1 MEKCLFGCHDHAP
14 IAGDDHHHHHDH
26 DDHEHDH
33 GHEHGHDHSHDYRS
47 VDRRVLGISLLITF
61 STMIVEIVYGLLA
74 GSLALISDAIHMFTH
89 SFALGISWLAIV
101 MASRKAPASKTFGYH
116 RLEVLAAFINALTI
130 GLSVLWILYEAVDR
144 FINPMEIEAGT
155 TMTVAFI
162 GLVVNVVTG
171 VILMK
176 GDMTNV
182 NLRSAFFHMMA
193 DTVSSLAIVIG
204 AVVIYFTDWYIID
217 PILALMVAGVIAK
230 WSYGLFKSS
239 VNVLLEASPVDI
251 DEVADYL
258 TGRYENLKDIHD
270 IHIWEVTH
278 KMYCMSA
285 HIAINCED
293 KDCYHDLVLEIH
305 HDLKQRFKIGHVTL
319 QPEYI

>member
-1 MEKCLFGCHDHAP
+1 MEKCLFGCHNHAP
-14 IAGDDHHHHHDH
+14 IAGDDHHHH
-26 DDHEHDH
+26 DHEEAH
-33 GHEHGHDHSHDYRS
+33 GHDHDHSHDYRS

-61 STMIVEIVYGLLA
+61 TTMIVEIVYGLLA

-101 MASRKAPASKTFGYH
+101 MASRTAPASKTFGYH
-116 RLEVLAAFINALTI
+116 RLEVLAAFINAITI
-130 GLSVLWILYEAVDR
+130 GLSVLWILYEAVYR

-217 PILALMVAGVIAK
+217 PMLAIMVAAVIAK

-239 VNVLLEASPVDI
+239 VNILLESSPVDI
-251 DEVADYL
+251 GEVTEYMTD
-258 TGRYENLKDIHD
+258 RYENLKDVHD
-270 IHIWEVTH
+270 VHIWEVTH

-293 KDCYHDLVLEIH
+293 KECYHDLVCKIN
-305 HDLKQRFKIGHVTL
+305 HDLEHKFKIGHVTL
-319 QPEYI
+319 QPEYV